1 MAKNTISRRTFLGA
15 AVASTAAAQA
25 ATTGA
30 EALPTRV
37 LGRTGVRVSMLAIGC
52 GSRLTM
58 YGDEEKGVEALDLAI
73 RSGITYMDTAQSYGG
88 GKSESWVGKAI
99 QGRRDDLFVATKT
112 SVRTADEVFRNADES
127 LKRLGIDRLDLLH
140 LHSLQGP
147 DDLEAV
153 EKNKVMEALYKL
165 RDQGITRFI
174 GISSHSDPE
183 TLAKALGRYDVDC
196 TQMALNAALQG
207 MKNGKGKM
215 VINPVLSTSF
225 EEVALPVAKK
235 KNLGVIAMKAFGQED
250 IISTETP
257 AHKLLRYSLSLPVSV
272 VTVGVPKHEY
282 LKENVATARAFTPM
296 PADEMKEFSHRAAA
310 RYKMALD
317 QKFATHVD
325 A

>member
-1 MAKNTISRRTFLGA
+1 MINNISRRTFLG
-15 AVASTAAAQA
+15 TAAASTVA
-25 ATTGA
+25 AGTAASPEGK
-30 EALPTRV
+30 LPTRV
-37 LGRTGVRVSMLAIGC
+37 LGRTGVKVSVLAIGC
-52 GSRLTM
+52 GSRLGM
-58 YGDEEKGVEALDLAI
+58 YGDEEKAVEALDMAI
-73 RSGITYMDTAQSYGG
+73 RSGITYMDTAQTYG
-88 GKSESWVGKAI
+88 SEGWVGKAI
-99 QGRRDDLFVATKT
+99 KGRREGLFVATKT
-112 SVRTADEVFRNADES
+112 SVRTADEVFREADKS
-127 LKRLGIDRLDLLH
+127 LERLGVDHLDLLH

-183 TLAKALGRYDVDC
+183 TLAKALDRYDVDC

-207 MKNGKGKM
+207 MRNGKGKM

-225 EEVALPVAKK
+225 EHVALPVAKK

-250 IISTETP
+250 IISPETP
-257 AHKLLRYSLSLPVSV
+257 PDKLLRYSLSLPVSV

-282 LKENVATARAFTPM
+282 LKANVATARSFTPM
-296 PADEMKEFSHRAAA
+296 PAAEMKDFSHRTAA

-317 QKFATHVD
+317 RKFETHVD

>member
-1 MAKNTISRRTFLGA
+1 MANDTISRRAFLGA
-15 AVASTAAAQA
+15 AVASTVAASA
-25 ATTGA
+25 ATSGSSG
-30 EALPTRV
+30 LPTRI

-58 YGDEEKGVEALDLAI
+58 YGDEEKGVEALDMAI
-73 RSGITYMDTAQSYGG
+73 RSGITYMDTAEAYGG
-88 GKSESWVGKAI
+88 GKSETWVGKAI
-99 QGRRDDLFVATKT
+99 KGRGKDLFVATKT
-112 SVRTADEVFRNADES
+112 SARTPDDVFRKADES
-127 LKRLGIDRLDLLH
+127 LERLGVDRLDLLH
-140 LHSLQGP
+140 LHSLKGP

-174 GISSHSDPE
+174 GISSHTDPE
-183 TLAKALGRYDVDC
+183 TLATALERYDVDC

-225 EEVALPVAKK
+225 EQVALPVAKK
-235 KNLGVIAMKAFGQED
+235 KNLGIIAMKAFGQED
-250 IISTETP
+250 LISDETP
-257 AHKLLRYSLSLPVSV
+257 PHKLLRYSLSLPVSV

-282 LKENVATARAFTPM
+282 LRENVATARTFTPM
-296 PADEMKEFSHRAAA
+296 SAEEMKEFSYRAAS

-317 QKFATHVD
+317 RKFTTHVD

>member
-1 MAKNTISRRTFLGA
+1 MAQNSISRRTFLGA
-15 AVASTAAAQA
+15 AVASTVVAGAAAPG
-25 ATTGA
+25 T
-30 EALPTRV
+30 LPTRV

-58 YGDEEKGVEALDLAI
+58 YGDQEKGVEALDMAI
-73 RSGITYMDTAQSYGG
+73 RSGITYMDTAQSYG
-88 GKSESWVGKAI
+88 SEPWVGQAI
-99 QGRRDDLFVATKT
+99 KGRRKDLFVATKT

-127 LKRLGIDRLDLLH
+127 LKRLGVDHLDLLH

-153 EKNKVMEALYKL
+153 EKNKVMEAMYKL

-174 GISSHSDPE
+174 GISSHTDPA
-183 TLAKALGRYDVDC
+183 TLAKALDRYDVDC

-207 MKNGKGKM
+207 MRNGKGKM
-215 VINPVLSTSF
+215 VINPALSTSF
-225 EEVALPVAKK
+225 EEVALPVATK

-250 IISTETP
+250 IISEETP
-257 AHKLLRYSLSLPVSV
+257 ADKLLRYALSLPVSV

-282 LKENVATARAFTPM
+282 LKANVATAQSFTPM
-296 PADEMKEFSHRAAA
+296 PAEEMKEFSHRASA
-310 RYKMALD
+310 RYKLALD
-317 QKFATHVD
+317 RKFTTHVD